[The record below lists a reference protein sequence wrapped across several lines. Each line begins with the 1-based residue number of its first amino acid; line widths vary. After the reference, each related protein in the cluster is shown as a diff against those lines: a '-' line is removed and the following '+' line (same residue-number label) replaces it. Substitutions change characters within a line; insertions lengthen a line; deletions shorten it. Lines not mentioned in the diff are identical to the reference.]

1 LSFKSLLRSLG
12 PGLITGAS
20 DDDPSS
26 IGTFSQAGAKFGFG
40 MLWTVLFTYP
50 LMMVVQEI
58 CARIG
63 LLKGDGLAAVIGKKY
78 SKKVVMPIICL
89 LFVANVVNIGAD
101 IGIMAAS
108 AKIIIPF
115 PSPNVFSIIFAFFI
129 IIAILI
135 IPYKKYVKILKYLT
149 ISLFTYVATAIIVGG
164 DWYQILISS
173 LVPHIEFSAD
183 FATMLVAIF
192 GTSISPYL
200 FFWQASEEAE
210 EEVSQQK
217 IKEIGKGKPKVSKNE
232 IKSMRTDVAVG
243 RVFAQFITWAIM
255 ITAAGSL
262 HAHGI
267 TDIQS
272 AEQAAKSL
280 EPLVT
285 AFPNAGEISKIVF
298 ALGIIGTGLL
308 SIPILAGSTAYALSD
323 AFGWKKGLSKKFGQA
338 KAFYLIIVIC
348 GIIGLSIN
356 ILGINPIKALVYT
369 SVINGVVSVPILFIL
384 MRLANDKDILQN
396 NTNGRVLNI
405 VGWLTFI
412 VMAILTIIMFVTLG
426 KQS

>member
-108 AKIIIPF
+108 AKIIIPS

-243 RVFAQFITWAIM
+243 RVFAQLITWAIM

-412 VMAILTIIMFVTLG
+412 VMTILTIIMFVTLG